1 MIDQKPQ
8 FVPRSLFQCILQPH
22 PPRLQK
28 QPQLNPAQ
36 LITADLWIDFFA
48 QHFNVPPQNV
58 AFAESEIRIN
68 DFWAL
73 FNAVNSGLEVSAS
86 MVDRAVECIEKA
98 NKAQIEVSDLSYDEK
113 EMQRQKNHTIAE
125 CTKIAIKR
133 RLRAEG
139 KLTQ

>member
-1 MIDQKPQ
+1 MEKDMRNK
-8 FVPRSLFQCILQPH
+8 
-22 PPRLQK
+22 
-28 QPQLNPAQ
+28 PQLNHVQ

-58 AFAESEIRIN
+58 AFAESVIRIN

-86 MVDRAVECIEKA
+86 VVDGAVECIEKA
-98 NKAQIEVSDLSYDEK
+98 NEAQIEVSDLSYEEK
-113 EMQRQKNHTIAE
+113 EMLRQKNHTIAE
-125 CTKIAIKR
+125 CAKSAIKS

-139 KLTQ
+139 RLTQ

>member
-1 MIDQKPQ
+1 MEKDMRNK
-8 FVPRSLFQCILQPH
+8 
-22 PPRLQK
+22 
-28 QPQLNPAQ
+28 PQLNPAQ
-36 LITADLWIDFFA
+36 LTIADLWIDFFA

-58 AFAESEIRIN
+58 AFTEFVIRID

-73 FNAVNSGLEVSAS
+73 RDAVNSGLKVSAS
-86 MVDRAVECIEKA
+86 VLDRAVECIEKA
-98 NKAQIEVSDLSYDEK
+98 NEAQIEVSDLSYDEK

>member
-1 MIDQKPQ
+1 MEKDMRNK
-8 FVPRSLFQCILQPH
+8 
-22 PPRLQK
+22 
-28 QPQLNPAQ
+28 PQLNPAQ

-58 AFAESEIRIN
+58 AFAKSVIRID

-73 FNAVNSGLEVSAS
+73 RDAVNSGLKVSAS
-86 MVDRAVECIEKA
+86 VVDRAVECIEKA
-98 NKAQIEVSDLSYDEK
+98 NEAQIEVSDLSYDEK
-113 EMQRQKNHTIAE
+113 EMQRQKNHMIAE
-125 CTKIAIKR
+125 CAKIAIKR

>member
-1 MIDQKPQ
+1 MEKDMRNK
-8 FVPRSLFQCILQPH
+8 
-22 PPRLQK
+22 
-28 QPQLNPAQ
+28 PQLNPAQ

-58 AFAESEIRIN
+58 AFAESVIRID

-73 FNAVNSGLEVSAS
+73 RDAVNSGLKVSAS
-86 MVDRAVECIEKA
+86 VVDRAVECIEKA
-98 NKAQIEVSDLSYDEK
+98 NEAQIEVSDLSYDEK

-125 CTKIAIKR
+125 CIKIAIKR

>member
-1 MIDQKPQ
+1 MEKDMRNK
-8 FVPRSLFQCILQPH
+8 
-22 PPRLQK
+22 
-28 QPQLNPAQ
+28 PQLNPAQ

-86 MVDRAVECIEKA
+86 VVDGAVECIEKA
-98 NKAQIEVSDLSYDEK
+98 NEAQIEVSDLSYEEK
-113 EMQRQKNHTIAE
+113 EVQRQKNHTIAE
-125 CTKIAIKR
+125 CIKIAIKS

-139 KLTQ
+139 RLTQ

>member
-1 MIDQKPQ
+1 MEKDMRNK
-8 FVPRSLFQCILQPH
+8 
-22 PPRLQK
+22 
-28 QPQLNPAQ
+28 PQLNPAQ

-48 QHFNVPPQNV
+48 QHFNEPPQNV

-98 NKAQIEVSDLSYDEK
+98 NKAQIEVSDLSYEEK
-113 EMQRQKNHTIAE
+113 EVQRQKNHTIAE
-125 CTKIAIKR
+125 CIKIAIKR

-139 KLTQ
+139 KMTQ

>member
-1 MIDQKPQ
+1 MEKDMRNK
-8 FVPRSLFQCILQPH
+8 
-22 PPRLQK
+22 
-28 QPQLNPAQ
+28 PQLNPAQ

-58 AFAESEIRIN
+58 AFAKSVIRID

-73 FNAVNSGLEVSAS
+73 RDAVNSGLKVSAS
-86 MVDRAVECIEKA
+86 VVDRAVECIEKA
-98 NKAQIEVSDLSYDEK
+98 NEAQIEVYDLSYEEK
-113 EMQRQKNHTIAE
+113 EVQRQKNHTIAE
-125 CTKIAIKR
+125 CIKIAIKR

>member
-1 MIDQKPQ
+1 MRNK
-8 FVPRSLFQCILQPH
+8 S
-22 PPRLQK
+22 
-28 QPQLNPAQ
+28 QLNPAQ
-36 LITADLWIDFFA
+36 LITADLWIDCFA

-98 NKAQIEVSDLSYDEK
+98 NEAQIEVSDLSYEEK
-113 EMQRQKNHTIAE
+113 EVQRQKNHTIAE

>member
-1 MIDQKPQ
+1 MEKNM
-8 FVPRSLFQCILQPH
+8 RNKS
-22 PPRLQK
+22 
-28 QPQLNPAQ
+28 QLNPVQ

-58 AFAESEIRIN
+58 AFAKSVIRID

-73 FNAVNSGLEVSAS
+73 RDAVNSGLKVSAS
-86 MVDRAVECIEKA
+86 VLDRAVECIEKA
-98 NKAQIEVSDLSYDEK
+98 NEAQIEVSDLSYEEK
-113 EMQRQKNHTIAE
+113 EVQRQKNHTIAE

>member
-1 MIDQKPQ
+1 MRNK
-8 FVPRSLFQCILQPH
+8 
-22 PPRLQK
+22 
-28 QPQLNPAQ
+28 PQLNPAQ

-73 FNAVNSGLEVSAS
+73 FDAANSGLKISAS
-86 MVDRAVECIEKA
+86 VVDGAVECIEKA
-98 NKAQIEVSDLSYDEK
+98 NEAQIEVSDLPYDEK

-125 CTKIAIKR
+125 CAKSAIKS

-139 KLTQ
+139 RLTQ

>member
-1 MIDQKPQ
+1 MEKDMRNK
-8 FVPRSLFQCILQPH
+8 S
-22 PPRLQK
+22 
-28 QPQLNPAQ
+28 QLNPVQ
-36 LITADLWIDFFA
+36 LITADLLIDFFA

-58 AFAESEIRIN
+58 AFAESVIRID

-73 FNAVNSGLEVSAS
+73 RDAVNSGLKVSAS
-86 MVDRAVECIEKA
+86 VLDRAVECIEKA
-98 NKAQIEVSDLSYDEK
+98 NEAQIEVSDLSYDEK

>member
-1 MIDQKPQ
+1 MEKDMRNK
-8 FVPRSLFQCILQPH
+8 
-22 PPRLQK
+22 
-28 QPQLNPAQ
+28 PQLNPAQ

-48 QHFNVPPQNV
+48 QHFNEPPQNV
-58 AFAESEIRIN
+58 AFAESEIRID

-98 NKAQIEVSDLSYDEK
+98 NKAQIEVSDLSYEEK
-113 EMQRQKNHTIAE
+113 EVQRQKNHTIAE
-125 CTKIAIKR
+125 CIKIAIKR

-139 KLTQ
+139 KMTQ

>member
-1 MIDQKPQ
+1 MEKDMRNK
-8 FVPRSLFQCILQPH
+8 
-22 PPRLQK
+22 
-28 QPQLNPAQ
+28 PQLNPAQ

-58 AFAESEIRIN
+58 AFAKSVIRID

-73 FNAVNSGLEVSAS
+73 RDAVNSGLKVSAS
-86 MVDRAVECIEKA
+86 VVDGAVECIEKA
-98 NKAQIEVSDLSYDEK
+98 NEAQIEVSDLSYDEK

-125 CTKIAIKR
+125 CIKIAIKR

-139 KLTQ
+139 RLTQ